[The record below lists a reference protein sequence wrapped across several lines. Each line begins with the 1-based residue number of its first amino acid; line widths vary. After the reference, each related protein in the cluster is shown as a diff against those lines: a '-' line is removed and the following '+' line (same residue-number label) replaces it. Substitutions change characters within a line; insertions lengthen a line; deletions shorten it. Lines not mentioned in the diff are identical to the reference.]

1 MGSIIGR
8 RSEELEAINMNLKN
22 ILERLEEL
30 ELRLSEEVRKSG
42 AAELG
47 DIKSSLE
54 KLSQRVEALAT
65 TQPDYLVDRFLEGV
79 AVLKSLVSYLS
90 IFQEQQTELSR
101 LLEFQKEQVDVL
113 ERARNAI
120 IREREELEQERRNL
134 EILKQELSSLK
145 ESVEEKEAALR
156 GFESEVAAL
165 EEKKTE
171 LENSIKELKE
181 TYLATLQA
189 ASQQIDKVVKELDRK
204 FKIREAR
211 LERLVRLEE
220 RKREEIAKIESA
232 KTIWRSI
239 TSNSHNWP
247 KRLGG
252 WSVKGRSSSRISV
265 SLSRSGASSRGLSR
279 SSEEGY
285 LGASPSPS
293 RA

>member
-113 ERARNAI
+113 EKARNAI

-134 EILKQELSSLK
+134 EILKKELSSLK

-220 RKREEIAKIESA
+220 RKREEIAKLESA
-232 KTIWRSI
+232 KAMVEDF
-239 TSNSHNWP
+239 N
-247 KRLGG
+247 KRLSELAEEVRRLERKRSQLLQDINKLETERRELERIKQELRGG
-252 WSVKGRSSSRISV
+252 I
-265 SLSRSGASSRGLSR
+265 LRGLS
-279 SSEEGY
+279 
-285 LGASPSPS
+285 
-293 RA
+293 